1 MGLHD
6 PFLRLV
12 VAFKAERVRHRAPLW
27 KSRMERSHKLF
38 YLYSAALKSRAAKP
52 LIHAA
57 VEALSVIAAGCS

>member
-1 MGLHD
+1 MT
-6 PFLRLV
+6 PFCVWLLRLKLNGYAIV
-12 VAFKAERVRHRAPLW
+12 HPCGRAAW
-27 KSRMERSHKLF
+27 NRSHKLF